1 MEQDWQRKVTKDAHA
16 AICCNVVTPLNCR
29 CFKTFDVCVVF
40 YKEKKTEAMLIVGP
54 KCAISVVT
62 NIKNN
67 TVSTKIGNY
76 IVYICNFCTNLHN
89 LSGLLNMF

>member
-1 MEQDWQRKVTKDAHA
+1 
-16 AICCNVVTPLNCR
+16 
-29 CFKTFDVCVVF
+29 
-40 YKEKKTEAMLIVGP
+40 MLIVGP

-89 LSGLLNMF
+89 LTGILNGFNQRGTSRLQEHILKLFAHGL